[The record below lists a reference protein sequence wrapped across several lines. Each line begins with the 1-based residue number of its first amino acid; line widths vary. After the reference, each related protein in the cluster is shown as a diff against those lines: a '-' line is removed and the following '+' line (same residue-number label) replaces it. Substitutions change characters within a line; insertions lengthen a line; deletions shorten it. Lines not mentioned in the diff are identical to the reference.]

1 MFEGMENNERDLP
14 RRRMPTLQCP
24 TGKLDPGWATVL
36 AALIGAAA
44 VVAAAWIGLL
54 GQVAVAAVE
63 WL

>member
-1 MFEGMENNERDLP
+1 
-14 RRRMPTLQCP
+14 MPTLQCP